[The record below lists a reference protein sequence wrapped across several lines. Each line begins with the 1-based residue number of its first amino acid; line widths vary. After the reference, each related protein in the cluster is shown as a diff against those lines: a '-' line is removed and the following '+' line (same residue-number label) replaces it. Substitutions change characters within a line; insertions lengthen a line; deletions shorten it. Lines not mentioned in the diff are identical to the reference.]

1 MQRFYSHMIVPYMN
15 LPGKALYQ
23 FKLKGK
29 VVKQVNGH
37 ISLLTTLLRKS
48 FYVIKLIINQC
59 KHANDVISH
68 LTTIITPYEFKDIKL
83 LLPYDDL
90 RIDRAETTLLPKRTS
105 FKFKEGGDVIKGLSI
120 CMCSCCACSTFL

>member
-1 MQRFYSHMIVPYMN
+1 MAHNDIKCSVFYSHMIVPYMN
-15 LPGKALYQ
+15 LPGMALYQ

-48 FYVIKLIINQC
+48 FYVIKLITNQC
-59 KHANDVISH
+59 KHANDIISH

-90 RIDRAETTLLPKRTS
+90 RIDRAETTLLPKKKVLTS
-105 FKFKEGGDVIKGLSI
+105 RREGTLSKD
-120 CMCSCCACSTFL
+120 